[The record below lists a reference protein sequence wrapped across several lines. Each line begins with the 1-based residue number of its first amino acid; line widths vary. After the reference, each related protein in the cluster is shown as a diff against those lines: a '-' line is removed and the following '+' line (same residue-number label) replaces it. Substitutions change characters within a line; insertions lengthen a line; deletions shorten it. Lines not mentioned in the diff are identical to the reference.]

1 MNYYYLTI
9 NGAKEVAKVAGDD
22 YEILPHNL
30 LEDLKYDVGALKKKL
45 QEPEQKT
52 NELILEIESLKD
64 SIHELNEVFKKALDT
79 SADEDVFQAVKNLNE
94 RIDAV
99 VTQNETIARGMIAIS
114 DKVDQF
120 IADSKSTGSARQSSQ
135 TISNAGTNI
144 NSMQSNVAPQPNV
157 MGAIHSGVPAPP
169 SMGMPSSASIGGMPP
184 PPPGPMGA
192 PSKPSKRHGF
202 F

>member
-1 MNYYYLTI
+1 M
-9 NGAKEVAKVAGDD
+9 AKVAGGE
-22 YEILPHNL
+22 YEILPHSL

-45 QEPEQKT
+45 QEPDTKT

-79 SADEDVFQAVKNLNE
+79 TADEDVFKAVKNLNE

-120 IADSKSTGSARQSSQ
+120 ISSSSSSAQSRMPSSSAMSVSPTAPSMPRAAVQ
-135 TISNAGTNI
+135 T
-144 NSMQSNVAPQPNV
+144 NV
-157 MGAIHSGVPAPP
+157 MGAAHSGIPPPP
-169 SMGMPSSASIGGMPP
+169 SMGMPSPASIGGMPP
-184 PPPGPMGA
+184 PPPGPAAKQG
-192 PSKPSKRHGF
+192 KRHGF

>member
-1 MNYYYLTI
+1 M
-9 NGAKEVAKVAGDD
+9 AGND
-22 YEILPHNL
+22 YEILPHSL
-30 LEDLKYDVGALKKKL
+30 LEDLKYDVEALKKKL
-45 QEPEQKT
+45 QEPETKT

-79 SADEDVFQAVKNLNE
+79 TADEDVFKAVSNLNE

-120 IADSKSTGSARQSSQ
+120 ISSSKTSGNSSLQGATPSASPMGSGFNSQSAMQNGPGQQVNMMGMHS
-135 TISNAGTNI
+135 
-144 NSMQSNVAPQPNV
+144 SM
-157 MGAIHSGVPAPP
+157 PAPP
-169 SMGMPSSASIGGMPP
+169 SMGMPSPVGIGGMPP
-184 PPPGPMGA
+184 PPPGSA
-192 PSKPSKRHGF
+192 KSTKRHGF